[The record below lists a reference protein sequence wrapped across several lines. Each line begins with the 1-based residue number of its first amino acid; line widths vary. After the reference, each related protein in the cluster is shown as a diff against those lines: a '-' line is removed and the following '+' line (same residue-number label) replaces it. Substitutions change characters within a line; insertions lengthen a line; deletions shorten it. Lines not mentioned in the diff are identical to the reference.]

1 MSYAPASLLF
11 FDGLPH
17 MGMTPDAVQVMPFAL
32 VALNI
37 GLPIGARLNKA
48 VGPRKTTLM
57 GVVLMI
63 VGTYLGSYQTRL
75 APFMFFYALLA
86 GLGSGFAYSTP
97 MIAGWSWFPNRKVG
111 AARAKRAHA
120 SEASPHERSERK
132 RSILLGREK
141 RLFASPR
148 ERSERKRS
156 ILFGGERR
164 GCSRTSEA
172 SAREVH
178 CSRARED
185 VVREPTRAKR
195 AQEKYIIR
203 GREKRLF
210 AHSLAPSTPLCS
222 RKRRRL

>member
-1 MSYAPASLLF
+1 MYCWGNFLSYAPASLLF

-164 GCSRTSEA
+164 GCSRTRLLRPPR
-172 SAREVH
+172 SA
-178 CSRARED
+178 RAREGGC
-185 VVREPTRAKR
+185 RRARPLFPT
-195 AQEKYIIR
+195 ELSLT
-203 GREKRLF
+203 RLLPSVAGQLWLF
-210 AHSLAPSTPLCS
+210 FSLASLAPD
-222 RKRRRL
+222 